1 MRDGEVGE
9 QPGHAGVENGYVF
22 STRFVTERAGQPT
35 LAQAARPRHEEIA
48 ALGDPITGRELEEQ
62 RAVEAA
68 RRRKVD
74 VLDAGGVTELGDPG
88 PCFKLLLS
96 AQRQFVFEQ
105 QS

>member
-1 MRDGEVGE
+1 MFSRHALWPSAHASQLLPKPD
-9 QPGHAGVENGYVF
+9 PGY
-22 STRFVTERAGQPT
+22 Q
-35 LAQAARPRHEEIA
+35 QIA
-48 ALGDPITGRELEEQ
+48 PLSDPIASRELEEQ

-68 RRRKVD
+68 RRLIVD